1 MGRADE
7 GLRGRPHL
15 PLEALEA
22 PPSPAEVRAAYDALW
37 EVIQRGEGDSG
48 PRSATVLRVLKQTRR
63 AHDDGWLADGDGR
76 RVSGMGSV
84 LAKAARQLQRQVE
97 EAEAA

>member
-1 MGRADE
+1 MVALQRDAEEIDPVMHDASAGGERLE
-7 GLRGRPHL
+7 GGMASLL
-15 PLEALEA
+15 LE
-22 PPSPAEVRAAYDALW
+22 
-37 EVIQRGEGDSG
+37 
-48 PRSATVLRVLKQTRR
+48 VLKQTRR